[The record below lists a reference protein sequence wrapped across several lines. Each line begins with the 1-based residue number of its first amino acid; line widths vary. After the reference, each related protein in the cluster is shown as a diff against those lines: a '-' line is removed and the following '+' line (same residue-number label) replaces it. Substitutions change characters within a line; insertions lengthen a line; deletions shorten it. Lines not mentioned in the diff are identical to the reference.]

1 MKKKDNLLM
10 VFTSQIVNI
19 FYQSLSGL
27 KKRRIKNMKLNKMQN
42 QIFTLK
48 EYKYLVFFSGDQLIE
63 LDNENYSDW
72 YLNDV
77 YENIDNSDIFITNM

>member
-1 MKKKDNLLM
+1 
-10 VFTSQIVNI
+10 
-19 FYQSLSGL
+19 
-27 KKRRIKNMKLNKMQN
+27 MKLNKMEN

-48 EYKYLVFFSGDQLIE
+48 EYKYLIFFSGDQLIE

-77 YENIDNSDIFITNM
+77 YENIDNEDIFITNM